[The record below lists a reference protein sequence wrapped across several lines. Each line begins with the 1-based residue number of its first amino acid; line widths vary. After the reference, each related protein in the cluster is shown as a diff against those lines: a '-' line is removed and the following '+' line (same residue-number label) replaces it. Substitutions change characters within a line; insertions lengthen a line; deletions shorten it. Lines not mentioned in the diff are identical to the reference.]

1 MVQRQ
6 VSPPRC
12 SPKTQRGKDAILQ
25 MLDRDLDEAEA
36 FGRPRFRAAWSFEIP
51 ELVSINGL
59 VERATILW
67 WAEKLQGVTCFDQY
81 RCPLGQFCCTPQ
93 VFEPIHCI
101 FDGSFSTQKCCPSW
115 FMLPCFLF
123 FGCPQGVQAEPTQF
137 QVLSRCCG
145 LFIFPCCFGCFP
157 VFMLGLPA
165 FAGVLAKICSW
176 SHGVIFTCLGVDA
189 AIVFKR
195 PWYGHTSARSS
206 IKWQW
211 GVICWTWTDC
221 TRFSRAGRDAALSGD
236 LQPENVFGRVDE
248 VAYTE
253 LIELLYSCWKG
264 LFETLC
270 LLGFIL
276 LLGLQVFHGI
286 PVCLSLQ
293 QHPSFSRNAGVACL
307 AFESGSWP

>member
-1 MVQRQ
+1 
-6 VSPPRC
+6 
-12 SPKTQRGKDAILQ
+12 
-25 MLDRDLDEAEA
+25 MLWPVHFPMLLRVL
-36 FGRPRFRAAWSFEIP
+36 PSFHA
-51 ELVSINGL
+51 GF
-59 VERATILW
+59 ACFC
-67 WAEKLQGVTCFDQY
+67 QGVSKN
-81 RCPLGQFCCTPQ
+81 LLM
-93 VFEPIHCI
+93 V
-101 FDGSFSTQKCCPSW
+101 
-115 FMLPCFLF
+115 
-123 FGCPQGVQAEPTQF
+123 
-137 QVLSRCCG
+137 
-145 LFIFPCCFGCFP
+145 
-157 VFMLGLPA
+157 
-165 FAGVLAKICSW
+165 SW
-176 SHGVIFTCLGVDA
+176 SNFHLFGVDT

-270 LLGFIL
+270 LLA
-276 LLGLQVFHGI
+276 

-293 QHPSFSRNAGVACL
+293 QHPSFSRNVGVACL
-307 AFESGSWP
+307 AFASGS